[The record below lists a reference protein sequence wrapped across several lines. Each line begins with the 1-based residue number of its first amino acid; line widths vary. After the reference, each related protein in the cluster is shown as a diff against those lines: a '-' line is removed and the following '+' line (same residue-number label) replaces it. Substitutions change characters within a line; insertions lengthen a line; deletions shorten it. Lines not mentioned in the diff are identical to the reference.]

1 MVPWEN
7 RMFIRR
13 ECVPNTG
20 IFFLVYG
27 PCSWSYFSWLVSLL
41 PKDLFAALP
50 FPLFVERFI
59 VAALMPLPFAFSR
72 LNSFLYM
79 DTAVLF

>member
-1 MVPWEN
+1 
-7 RMFIRR
+7 MFIRR

-20 IFFLVYG
+20 TFFLVCG

-41 PKDLFAALP
+41 SEDLFAALP
-50 FPLFVERFI
+50 FLLFVKRFI
-59 VAALMPLPFAFSR
+59 FAALMPLSFAFSR

-79 DTAVLF
+79 DAAVLF

>member
-1 MVPWEN
+1 
-7 RMFIRR
+7 MFIRR

-20 IFFLVYG
+20 IFFLGYG

-41 PKDLFAALP
+41 PEDLFAALP

-59 VAALMPLPFAFSR
+59 VAGLAPLSFAFSR

-79 DTAVLF
+79 DAAVFF

>member
-1 MVPWEN
+1 
-7 RMFIRR
+7 MFIRR

-20 IFFLVYG
+20 IFFPGYG
-27 PCSWSYFSWLVSLL
+27 SSSWSYFSWLVSLL
-41 PKDLFAALP
+41 PEDLFAALP

-59 VAALMPLPFAFSR
+59 VEALTLLPFAFSR

-79 DTAVLF
+79 DATVVF

>member
-1 MVPWEN
+1 
-7 RMFIRR
+7 MFIRR

-20 IFFLVYG
+20 IFFLGYG

-41 PKDLFAALP
+41 SEDLFAALP
-50 FPLFVERFI
+50 FPLFLVRIE
-59 VAALMPLPFAFSR
+59 VAVLTPLLLAFSR

-79 DTAVLF
+79 DAAVFF